1 MRVFRR
7 RTGSDA
13 GFSLLEVIIAMGILA
28 TGLLAVAL
36 GQLSAVKLSRQSRYL
51 THAVNLAQQQTEIF
65 RLTPNANMPANGT
78 YNDPNNPMSPLPN
91 DDPANPN
98 PDLTTYVRRWTIAQ
112 NAPVPG
118 VTTITVQV
126 DWVDNNG
133 LVRTTSIE
141 SMRGL

>member
-1 MRVFRR
+1 MRLHRR
-7 RTGSDA
+7 RA
-13 GFSLLEVIIAMGILA
+13 HANEGFSLIEVIIAMGLLA

-36 GQLSAVKLSRQSRYL
+36 GQLSAVHLSRQSRYL
-51 THAVNLAQQQTEIF
+51 THAVNLAQQQMEIF
-65 RLTPNANMPANGT
+65 QLTPNANMPASGT
-78 YNDPNNPMSPLPN
+78 YNDPNNPMTPLPN

-98 PDLTTYVRRWTIAQ
+98 PDRTTYVRRWTIAQ
-112 NAPVPG
+112 NTPFPG

-126 DWVDNNG
+126 DWVDRNG